1 MVSGAG
7 QIDHM
12 SDPPIDVP
20 ANLRDSAPIDA
31 NSTSKAALARAPTG
45 HLACLDGLRG
55 TAAMLVVITHCCGGL
70 LRTPEMGWW
79 LYQTPLRLITAP
91 SGAVQIFFV
100 LSGWV
105 LAASLS
111 RTSLGT
117 GIVPYLVRRVLRI
130 QPPYM
135 FGLLLAW
142 GLSFFYVAPEAATGL
157 NGWLRSFLP
166 VHLEPSV
173 LLREL
178 LVPGVAGEQL
188 PVGWSLFV
196 EIVFSFWMPL
206 MWLVTKRLH
215 WVLLFPLLAYAY
227 TGAEEFLTLNWSF
240 DFVFGLVL
248 FAERERLARWV
259 NVLPGV
265 LQIAL
270 VLLGLALFAAPTNL
284 YKTPPEILRVAIGC
298 AICLVAVL
306 YIPWVRRI
314 FETRPLIK
322 LGQIS
327 YSLYLVHFP
336 ILLLVAPHV
345 TGATTPWRNLLAV
358 LVTVVPLSLL
368 ASELG
373 YRLVERPSIRLGR
386 WCSKRL
392 NLRYFPSSPGSS

>member
-1 MVSGAG
+1 
-7 QIDHM
+7 M
-12 SDPPIDVP
+12 SDTPIDDP

-31 NSTSKAALARAPTG
+31 NSTAKAALATAPTG

-55 TAAMLVVITHCCGGL
+55 TAAMLVVLTHCCGGL
-70 LRTPEMGWW
+70 LRTPEMEWW
-79 LYQTPLRLITAP
+79 LYQTPLRLLTAP

-111 RTSLGT
+111 RTSLVT

-142 GLSFFYVAPEAATGL
+142 GLSFFYLAPEDAAGL

-178 LVPGVAGEQL
+178 LVPGVAGQQL
-188 PVGWSLFV
+188 SVGWSLYV

-206 MWLVTKRLH
+206 MWLITKRLH
-215 WVLLFPLLAYAY
+215 WVFLLPLLVYAY
-227 TGAEEFLTLNWSF
+227 TGANEFPTLNWSS

-259 NVLPGV
+259 NVLPGF
-265 LQIAL
+265 LQIGL
-270 VLLGLALFAAPTNL
+270 VVLGLALFAAPTNL
-284 YKTPPEILRVAIGC
+284 FKTPPEILRVAIGC

-306 YIPWVRRI
+306 HIPWVRRI

-345 TGATTPWRNLLAV
+345 TSAATPWRNLLAV
-358 LVTVVPLSLL
+358 LITVVPLSLL
-368 ASELG
+368 AGELG
-373 YRLVERPSIRLGR
+373 YRLVERPSIQLGR
-386 WCSKRL
+386 WCSRRL
-392 NLRYFPSSPGSS
+392 GLRYLQSWGGGA